1 MNNQVIIAT
10 YPDDILID
18 GFRLLTFDLTVEQ
31 SKLISDSLLEA
42 NFSDTVILYN
52 WKFGENIDW
61 LLDKKNKSDVIIF
74 NADSIDQTLV
84 GYLAAQKNSYFM
96 GTLKSLGSVNKKA
109 IYSSED
115 LKTLLD
121 SKLNN
126 YE

>member
-96 GTLKSLGSVNKKA
+96 GTLKSLGLVNKKA